1 MATKRQNLFSKLTRL
16 FRAGPVVKRKI
27 KGVHTGNIKSSALD
41 VFRKSTATVYGN
53 SLNAYGQYDRLSRY
67 ADFCLSG
74 DTKVPT
80 NTPQGWMTIEEM
92 AARHS
97 RGEKIYVFSYDR
109 NTDSTVCSPISN
121 AWMTKVEE
129 IIEVE
134 FDKGLKLKCT
144 KNHPI
149 MLRDGSYCRADE
161 LSAGM
166 AVMPFYRKK
175 FNKTQKNPY
184 RYIYSFSRGWK
195 PEHILVAEL
204 KTGLTLNKST
214 GLHVHHENFIDED
227 NALDNLSVM
236 TEKDHLSLHA
246 KINNKR
252 FDDPK
257 AREYMSKVM
266 LSRWSDGGDLRENL
280 DESTKKRLSHPK
292 WGDCVDRLIDYNK
305 TVKPGKFNA
314 GRTDQKGSDNANAD
328 KSLTAQSV
336 YNAYECGMTLGS
348 LSKKLNTSKFKVLNR
363 VKWAGYESF
372 DSFIE
377 NYENHKVV
385 AIHELGIK
393 VPVYDLTVPNYH
405 NFAVCDENS
414 SGICFVHNSEMEYC
428 IHGDTNI
435 DTVNDGYQTIKEL
448 ADKGVDKEFL
458 VWSWDPKLGLSTPV
472 WAKQAR
478 KTRTDHSWKITFN
491 NEKHIIASS
500 NHRLMTQNG
509 IYAKVEDLSVGDYVK
524 DSTKVVRSEMEA
536 VRYKNRCSHKIPDED
551 FIRLAMQE
559 SSNNLLGFKN
569 FVDQLS
575 DFGFRGGD
583 SPASDLAMFRRHY
596 DFESFKSDP
605 YHGFTEI
612 EWTDGLEIVSIEY
625 YGEIDLY
632 DLTVDG
638 YKNFATDSAISH
650 NTPEIASAVDI
661 YADETVA
668 KDDKGRSLHIHS
680 ENPKIK
686 KILDELFYDTLNF
699 EFVNRSWVRNLCKY
713 GDHMLLLDVAP
724 GYGIINAHPIPVNEI
739 EREEGFDPNNP
750 FAVRFRWVTEGNQV
764 LENWQVAHFRLLGND
779 TFLPYGSSV
788 LEPARR
794 IWRQLV
800 MAEDAMLV
808 YRVIRSPERRVFYID
823 VANAPPNDVPQIIE
837 NAKTT
842 LKSQE
847 VVDSTTGRV
856 DQRYNPWSVDIDY
869 FIPVRGDQT
878 TTRIETLP
886 GGANT
891 TAIDDVEYIQRKLF
905 AALKVPK
912 PYLGFDE
919 GLGSKANLAQEDI
932 RFARSI
938 QQIQQVVI
946 AELNKIAAIHLASSG
961 FDGEDLIDFSLSLSN
976 PSTMAQQ
983 QKLELIRTKLEIAG
997 TRPEGLLSDR
1007 YFYKE
1012 VFDMTDD
1019 YIEKLEEDQ
1028 VRELLRKAKLEDFGG
1043 DGDGDG
1049 GFGGGGGGGFGG
1061 GGGGFG
1067 GDLGGDDFG
1076 GDLGGGLEDGGDAFD
1091 LGDEGGDEDGGD
1103 DEGGDEEDLF
1113 ADEGEKD
1120 GEVLSDGEF
1129 FILGEDEDDE
1139 SFEFT
1144 SETEVGAYVPVVKQ
1158 NQLARYK
1165 HNNRR
1170 PSRTKDRGPKGLKT
1184 PNPGDPLKHDDPH
1197 YKDVYGDR
1205 VFKGSPFK
1213 LTDSVERSMSKLEDV
1228 ENKHT
1233 RLNMHIQDAL
1243 KSLPKSI
1250 NISKDS
1256 KKVLSNLIIES
1267 DEDEFKIT
1275 GDDE

>member
-67 ADFCLSG
+67 ADF
-74 DTKVPT
+74 
-80 NTPQGWMTIEEM
+80 
-92 AARHS
+92 
-97 RGEKIYVFSYDR
+97 
-109 NTDSTVCSPISN
+109 
-121 AWMTKVEE
+121 
-129 IIEVE
+129 
-134 FDKGLKLKCT
+134 
-144 KNHPI
+144 
-149 MLRDGSYCRADE
+149 
-161 LSAGM
+161 
-166 AVMPFYRKK
+166 
-175 FNKTQKNPY
+175 
-184 RYIYSFSRGWK
+184 
-195 PEHILVAEL
+195 
-204 KTGLTLNKST
+204 
-214 GLHVHHENFIDED
+214 
-227 NALDNLSVM
+227 
-236 TEKDHLSLHA
+236 
-246 KINNKR
+246 
-252 FDDPK
+252 
-257 AREYMSKVM
+257 
-266 LSRWSDGGDLRENL
+266 
-280 DESTKKRLSHPK
+280 
-292 WGDCVDRLIDYNK
+292 
-305 TVKPGKFNA
+305 
-314 GRTDQKGSDNANAD
+314 
-328 KSLTAQSV
+328 
-336 YNAYECGMTLGS
+336 
-348 LSKKLNTSKFKVLNR
+348 
-363 VKWAGYESF
+363 
-372 DSFIE
+372 
-377 NYENHKVV
+377 
-385 AIHELGIK
+385 
-393 VPVYDLTVPNYH
+393 
-405 NFAVCDENS
+405 
-414 SGICFVHNSEMEYC
+414 SEMEY
-428 IHGDTNI
+428 
-435 DTVNDGYQTIKEL
+435 
-448 ADKGVDKEFL
+448 
-458 VWSWDPKLGLSTPV
+458 
-472 WAKQAR
+472 
-478 KTRTDHSWKITFN
+478 
-491 NEKHIIASS
+491 
-500 NHRLMTQNG
+500 
-509 IYAKVEDLSVGDYVK
+509 
-524 DSTKVVRSEMEA
+524 
-536 VRYKNRCSHKIPDED
+536 
-551 FIRLAMQE
+551 
-559 SSNNLLGFKN
+559 
-569 FVDQLS
+569 
-575 DFGFRGGD
+575 
-583 SPASDLAMFRRHY
+583 
-596 DFESFKSDP
+596 
-605 YHGFTEI
+605 
-612 EWTDGLEIVSIEY
+612 
-625 YGEIDLY
+625 
-632 DLTVDG
+632 
-638 YKNFATDSAISH
+638 
-650 NTPEIASAVDI
+650 TPEIASAVDI

-686 KILDELFYDTLNF
+686 KLLDELFYDTLNF

-878 TTRIETLP
+878 TTRIESLP

-961 FDGEDLIDFSLSLSN
+961 FDGEDLIDFSLKLSN

-997 TRPEGLLSDR
+997 TRPEGLLTDR

-1028 VRELLRKAKLEDFGG
+1028 VRELLRKAKLEDFGAPG
-1043 DGDGDG
+1043 GEEG
-1049 GFGGGGGGGFGG
+1049 GFGGGGGGGGGFGG
-1061 GGGGFG
+1061 G
-1067 GDLGGDDFG
+1067 
-1076 GDLGGGLEDGGDAFD
+1076 DLGGGLGGDEDFD
-1091 LGDEGGDEDGGD
+1091 LGGDEGGEDFGDEGGDEGGG
-1103 DEGGDEEDLF
+1103 EEEDLF
-1113 ADEGEKD
+1113 ASEKKDEDNELL
-1120 GEVLSDGEF
+1120 LSDDEIF
-1129 FILGEDEDDE
+1129 VLGEDEDDN
-1139 SFEFT
+1139 SFDFEIT
-1144 SETEVGAYVPVVKQ
+1144 ETEVGEYKPVAQQ
-1158 NQLARYK
+1158 NQLTRYR

-1184 PNPGDPLKHDDPH
+1184 PNPGDPLDHDDEH
-1197 YKDVYGDR
+1197 YKDVYGKR

-1213 LTDSVERSMSKLEDV
+1213 LTDSVERSMLALEDM
-1228 ENKHT
+1228 ENKQT
-1233 RLNMHIQDAL
+1233 RLNMHVKDAL

-1250 NISKDS
+1250 NINRGLNKS
-1256 KKVLSNLIIES
+1256 LNGLIIES
-1267 DEDEFKIT
+1267 DDDEFKIT
-1275 GDDE
+1275 GDDDNGKA